1 MENIKEL
8 TLNSQEPAPHEAPDF
23 ALLKARVTSE
33 DIENLRTSLTP
44 RRQKHFNSID
54 PDVQAEYAVLFKF
67 PEEELKRLIPFLS
80 SGGDYTFSMN
90 TISDALDFLDQGIL
104 GGNGKYQSLK
114 KFVKKWREG
123 NIHGPVLKQ
132 EEEYREEEIRPQD
145 LNDELANFIINITPE
160 DILRFKE
167 GLSPKGLASFEKYSS
182 EKQRELTAVH
192 MLPEYRLR
200 QMVRCAIKTGTSRF
214 LGIHDINN
222 ALQFFELPEVAQ
234 VMGDKYKKI
243 IRLEE
248 QLKRDKENK
257 KIQEKV
263 RAEELVS

>member
-80 SGGDYTFSMN
+80 SEGDYTFSMN
-90 TISDALDFLDQGIL
+90 TISDALDFLDQGIA

-123 NIHGPVLKQ
+123 NIHSPVLKQ
-132 EEEYREEEIRPQD
+132 EEEYKEEGQ
-145 LNDELANFIINITPE
+145 ITP
-160 DILRFKE
+160 DQLILDFMIAEGEVTEKDVAAFKE
-167 GLSPKGLASFEKYSS
+167 KLLFDGKKRFDKYSPEDQIMLTAADKMPPEKWRQALRMAIMVKEKKMAKLHNVIGNLNFLMVQTKPGIREKY
-182 EKQRELTAVH
+182 EEL
-192 MLPEYRLR
+192 
-200 QMVRCAIKTGTSRF
+200 
-214 LGIHDINN
+214 
-222 ALQFFELPEVAQ
+222 EVFT
-234 VMGDKYKKI
+234 KKAWA
-243 IRLEE
+243 
-248 QLKRDKENK
+248 KNK
-257 KIQEKV
+257 KSEIEA
-263 RAEELVS
+263 RAKE